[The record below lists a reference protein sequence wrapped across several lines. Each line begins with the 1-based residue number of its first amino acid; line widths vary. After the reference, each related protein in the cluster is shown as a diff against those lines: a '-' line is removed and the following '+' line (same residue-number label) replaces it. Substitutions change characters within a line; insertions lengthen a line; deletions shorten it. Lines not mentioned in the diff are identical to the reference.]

1 VVSKPEYEGKVTEE
15 EIKEYLQKEY
25 VDKNLMP
32 KWWIPD
38 KVIFIKDEEMPR
50 TSTAKI
56 DKKMLRERY
65 KNILQGLLA
74 ISL

>member
-1 VVSKPEYEGKVTEE
+1 VS
-15 EIKEYLQKEY
+15 
-25 VDKNLMP
+25 

-50 TSTAKI
+50 TSIAKI

-65 KNILQGLLA
+65 KNILQG
-74 ISL
+74 S